1 MIRVEIRSAASRIG
15 AAISALLF
23 AMSSTGS
30 ASASENDWF
39 LGVLN
44 VSVSQASNAVSGTNE
59 RPARVTRKPRAVAF
73 TKRPAETKV
82 TDNEPKTNSLSG
94 GITWQA
100 SSSCVPAQLRGVL
113 ADLVGNFGP
122 VIVTSTCR
130 GRTQNRA
137 AGGADNS
144 YHLSGEAVDFRVSGS
159 IAAVQS
165 FLAASSQVGGFK
177 HYGGG
182 LYHIDTGPRRSW

>member
-1 MIRVEIRSAASRIG
+1 MTRATAAVCVSAV
-15 AAISALLF
+15 AAV
-23 AMSSTGS
+23 
-30 ASASENDWF
+30 F
-39 LGVLN
+39 L
-44 VSVSQASNAVSGTNE
+44 AVSPAAAQENTWFESMVGQPAQAVATE
-59 RPARVTRKPRAVAF
+59 VRQPVRKKLVAVTRRPAAEASSEKPVS
-73 TKRPAETKV
+73 
-82 TDNEPKTNSLSG
+82 EPRTSSLSG

-100 SSSCVPAQLRGVL
+100 SSSCVPATLRGVL

-130 GRTQNRA
+130 GRAQNRA
-137 AGGADNS
+137 AGGAGHS

-159 IAAVQS
+159 ASAVQA
-165 FLAASSQVGGFK
+165 FLSSSNNVGGHK